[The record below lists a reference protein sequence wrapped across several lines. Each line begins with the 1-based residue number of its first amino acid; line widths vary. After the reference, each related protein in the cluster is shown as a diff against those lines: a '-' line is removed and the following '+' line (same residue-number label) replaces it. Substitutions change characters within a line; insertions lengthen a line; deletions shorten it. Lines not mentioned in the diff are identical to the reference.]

1 MDSEI
6 LAIAIVKPFADREQD
21 VLTLLNDF
29 YAMLAR
35 KAYCRDI
42 LYRSHKDPS
51 RLFNLR
57 YWKSDEM
64 RREAAEDPDVH
75 RYWHE
80 LSTMGE
86 VETVYEQLEEIPLH
100 GARAAARSG
109 VNADDLS

>member
-6 LAIAIVKPFADREQD
+6 LAIAVVRPFDGREHEM
-21 VLTLLNDF
+21 LALLNDF
-29 YAMLAR
+29 YAMIAR
-35 KAYCRDI
+35 KGYSRDL
-42 LYRSHKDPS
+42 LYRGHKHPT

-75 RYWHE
+75 RYWRQ

-86 VETVYEQLEEIPLH
+86 IETVYEQLEEIPLH
-100 GARAAARSG
+100 
-109 VNADDLS
+109 NATGL

>member
-1 MDSEI
+1 MDPEI
-6 LAIAIVKPFADREQD
+6 LAIAIVKPFDGREHD
-21 VLTLLNDF
+21 VLALLTEF

-35 KAYCRDI
+35 KGYCRDL

-51 RLFNLR
+51 RFFNLR

-80 LSTMGE
+80 LSTMGA
-86 VETVYEQLEEIPLH
+86 VETVYEQLEEIPM
-100 GARAAARSG
+100 R
-109 VNADDLS
+109 